1 MAAKIIGEDCDVLV
15 TFKGTQD
22 GTPDTPGVIF
32 GSVKMFLR
40 SAKLNV
46 SWATADVAAIGDAT
60 QKMQKVKASGTLEI
74 EVVTNGTNGT
84 APTTMPIFQGKDGFY
99 CDITIAPGTLTSRV
113 YSGVIYTYSFSVS
126 SGEAVTENVTI
137 TLGTN
142 GIDGFVV

>member
-1 MAAKIIGEDCDVLV
+1 MPAKIIGEDCDVLV

-22 GTPDTPGVIF
+22 GTPDAGAVF
-32 GSVKMFLR
+32 GSIKMFLR

-46 SWATADVAAIGDAT
+46 TWSTADVAAIGDAT

-74 EVVTNGTNGT
+74 EVVTNGVVGT
-84 APTTMPIFQGKDGFY
+84 APQTMPIFQGKDGFY
-99 CDITIAPGTLTSRV
+99 VDVTINPGSLTSKT
-113 YSGVIYTYSFSVS
+113 YSGCIYTYSFSIS

-142 GIDGFVV
+142 GIDGFVA